1 MNQSVLY
8 TMMVVLA
15 LIMAVLPF
23 GVFMGLGTA
32 IGVPSTDIRLLVVY
46 VLGALVISY
55 LLSLAAFSVIQKT
68 SCGQVKNMKQ
78 VAINSSISLAIQG
91 VTLALTVFLPSLR
104 GIVSGLLPP
113 DLDPAILDSVA
124 YSYYSFWAA
133 LFGTAIGGTLSGVC

>member
-1 MNQSVLY
+1 MNQSILY
-8 TMMVVLA
+8 TMMVVVA

-23 GVFMGLGTA
+23 GVVMGLGTA
-32 IGVPSTDIRLLVVY
+32 VGVPSTDIRLLVVY
-46 VLGALVISY
+46 ILGALVISY

-68 SCGQVKNMKQ
+68 GCGQVKNMKQ

-91 VTLALTVFLPSLR
+91 VTLALAVFLPSLR

-113 DLDPAILDSVA
+113 DLDPAILDSLA

>member
-23 GVFMGLGTA
+23 GVFMGLGTV
-32 IGVPSTDIRLLVVY
+32 IGVPSTDTRLLVVY

-68 SCGQVKNMKQ
+68 SCGEVKNMKQ

-91 VTLALTVFLPSLR
+91 VTLALVVFLPSLR

-113 DLDPAILDSVA
+113 DLDPAILESLA

>member
-8 TMMVVLA
+8 TMMVVVA

-23 GVFMGLGTA
+23 GIFMGLGSA
-32 IGVPSTDIRLLVVY
+32 IGAPSTDPRLLVVY

-91 VTLALTVFLPSLR
+91 VTLALAVFLPSLR
-104 GIVSGLLPP
+104 GVVSGLLPT
-113 DLDPAILDSVA
+113 DLDPAILDSMA